1 VSQYLDCVLILADNN
16 GIGEMVS
23 KGGALKCCRKRAFS
37 AMIRVWTK
45 NIEERL
51 YNEF

>member
-1 VSQYLDCVLILADNN
+1 MPSSV
-16 GIGEMVS
+16 
-23 KGGALKCCRKRAFS
+23 KGKFMGALKCCRKRAFS